1 VRQIHP
7 SAWLL
12 VGLSSLLQVLI
23 FPLPGLYLLSWIAF
37 APLLVGLLRAQP
49 VGTLEIDDSVRLRA
63 ASPGEAFLLA
73 YVCGIL
79 WYAGTCYWI
88 YDTMHQYGGLNPAA
102 ALLALFLFC
111 LYLGLYHGLYGLLLS
126 LLVGPAQDN
135 RRALVAAPFLW
146 VTVEL
151 ARTRV
156 TGFPW
161 NLLGIA
167 QVDNVA
173 LCRIADRTGVYGISF
188 EIMLVNVA
196 LAAAFLVHRKK
207 RGRLLLAAV
216 AAAAVLQAGRWVS
229 APGLLG
235 DRAALLVQP
244 NIPASVETEWTR
256 DYFESTL
263 ESLISISL
271 KAARHESSPDTV
283 GNAASANPAPA
294 KVDLIVWPESPA
306 PFYTNDPLFRS
317 PVSAMAR
324 QSRTWILTGAI
335 GTNSAAHNGGQ
346 GAQIFNSAALISPQG
361 DWTARYD
368 KSHLVPFGE
377 YLPFPRL
384 FAFAG
389 GLTKQVGEFER
400 GTSRIPLDA
409 GGAKLGVF
417 ICYES
422 VFPDQVR
429 QFAERGAEVLVNL
442 SNDGWYGDSGAY
454 AQHLNQTRMRA
465 IENDRWLLS
474 ATNTGATAAID
485 PFGRI
490 VARVPRKQR
499 TALVAP
505 YALTAVATFYTR
517 HGDWYAYL
525 CAIISVGALLGR
537 FASRRKVDGPS

>member
-1 VRQIHP
+1 
-7 SAWLL
+7 
-12 VGLSSLLQVLI
+12 
-23 FPLPGLYLLSWIAF
+23 
-37 APLLVGLLRAQP
+37 
-49 VGTLEIDDSVRLRA
+49 
-63 ASPGEAFLLA
+63 
-73 YVCGIL
+73 
-79 WYAGTCYWI
+79 
-88 YDTMHQYGGLNPAA
+88 
-102 ALLALFLFC
+102 
-111 LYLGLYHGLYGLLLS
+111 
-126 LLVGPAQDN
+126 
-135 RRALVAAPFLW
+135 VAAPFLW

-173 LCRIADRTGVYGISF
+173 LCRIANRTGVYGISF

-207 RGRLLLAAV
+207 RGTLLLAAV

-229 APGLLG
+229 APGVLG
-235 DRAALLVQP
+235 DHAALLVQP
-244 NIPASVETEWTR
+244 NIPASAETEWTR

-263 ESLISISL
+263 QSLISISL
-271 KAARHESSPDTV
+271 TAARHESSPDALGSAT
-283 GNAASANPAPA
+283 SANPAPA
-294 KVDLIVWPESPA
+294 KLDLIVWPESPA

-317 PVSAMAR
+317 AVSEMAR
-324 QSRTWILTGAI
+324 QSRTWVLTGAV
-335 GTNSAAHNGGQ
+335 GTNSATRNGGQ
-346 GAQIFNSAALISPQG
+346 GAKIFNSAALISPQG
-361 DWTARYD
+361 DWTARYN

-400 GTSRIPLDA
+400 GPSRIPLDA

-422 VFPDQVR
+422 VFPDEVR

-465 IENDRWLLS
+465 MENDRWLLS
-474 ATNTGATAAID
+474 ATNTGVTASID

-505 YALTAVATFYTR
+505 YALTAASTFYTR
-517 HGDWYAYL
+517 HGDWFAYL

-537 FASRRKVDGPS
+537 FASRKKVDGSS

>member
-1 VRQIHP
+1 
-7 SAWLL
+7 
-12 VGLSSLLQVLI
+12 
-23 FPLPGLYLLSWIAF
+23 
-37 APLLVGLLRAQP
+37 
-49 VGTLEIDDSVRLRA
+49 
-63 ASPGEAFLLA
+63 
-73 YVCGIL
+73 
-79 WYAGTCYWI
+79 
-88 YDTMHQYGGLNPAA
+88 
-102 ALLALFLFC
+102 
-111 LYLGLYHGLYGLLLS
+111 
-126 LLVGPAQDN
+126 
-135 RRALVAAPFLW
+135 
-146 VTVEL
+146 
-151 ARTRV
+151 
-156 TGFPW
+156 
-161 NLLGIA
+161 
-167 QVDNVA
+167 
-173 LCRIADRTGVYGISF
+173 
-188 EIMLVNVA
+188 MLVNVA
-196 LAAAFLVHRKK
+196 LAAAFLVHPKK
-207 RGRLLLAAV
+207 RGTLLLAAV

-229 APGLLG
+229 APGVLG

-271 KAARHESSPDTV
+271 KAARHESSPDTL
-283 GNAASANPAPA
+283 GSAASANPAPA

-317 PVSAMAR
+317 AVSAMAR

-335 GTNSAAHNGGQ
+335 GTNSATHNGGQ

-384 FAFAG
+384 FGFAG
-389 GLTKQVGEFER
+389 GLTKQVGEFDR